1 MINLSLVVWYANKT
15 LFFVRSSL
23 SAVPSAPES
32 AEEAISL
39 LQLLR
44 ADRDVCSAGVNLLDS
59 KISQSAAHVQYY
71 TYLASKAI
79 NQLQRAELA
88 VGYGRMMITRSGY
101 LYEATVGRPHC

>member
-1 MINLSLVVWYANKT
+1 MLTKHYSLCI
-15 LFFVRSSL
+15 SSL

-59 KISQSAAHVQYY
+59 EISQSAARVQYY
-71 TYLASKAI
+71 TYLASKAR
-79 NQLQRAELA
+79 NRLQRAELA
-88 VGYGRMMITRSGY
+88 VGYGRMVITRSGY
-101 LYEATVGRPHC
+101 LYEATVGRSHC